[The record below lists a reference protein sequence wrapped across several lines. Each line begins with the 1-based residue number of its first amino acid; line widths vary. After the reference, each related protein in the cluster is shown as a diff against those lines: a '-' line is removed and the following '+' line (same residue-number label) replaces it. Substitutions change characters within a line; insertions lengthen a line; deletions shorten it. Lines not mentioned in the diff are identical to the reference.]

1 MELTADVVVVGAGPA
16 GAATALMLAPFHR
29 TILLDRAVLDDTA
42 PQAAGIGES
51 LPAAARRLL
60 RDMGLWESFQRESHA
75 PRYAARSLWGGSEPV
90 SADSIR
96 DPDGPGWHLDRVRFD
111 AWLRR
116 HAIGRGAAM
125 VAPARVTHLVGA
137 RNGWNLTANRHGRPL
152 VITARFVVDAGG
164 RVAPLVRLLGGRPLP
179 RDRLVCS
186 WTHGS
191 ARGDAGTTVTI
202 ADKNG
207 WWYTAP
213 LPSGR
218 RVLAFHTDADMP
230 ITKGLV
236 GGAAL
241 LNHAHEQPDLAALL
255 AELDFRPDGRGGYCA
270 ANSSWIEA
278 ASGPGWLAVGDA
290 ALACDPL
297 SSQGLFNALYSG
309 LMAANALRRA
319 LAGDTE
325 ALTDYQRII
334 ARVVAAYRGHLA
346 AWYSLESR
354 WPTLPFWARRRGLG
368 RGKEKNVGVDR
379 FTVVSRP
386 SR

>member
-29 TILLDRAVLDDTA
+29 TLLLDRAELDETA
-42 PQAAGIGES
+42 PQAARIGES

-60 RDMGLWESFQRESHA
+60 RDMGLWESFQRQSHA
-75 PRYAARSLWGGSEPV
+75 PRYATRSLWGGVEPV
-90 SADSIR
+90 SADSIC
-96 DPDGPGWHLDRVRFD
+96 DPDGPGWHLDRIRFD

-116 HAIGRGAAM
+116 HAIASGAPL
-125 VAPARVTHLVGA
+125 VAPARVTHLVGTQ
-137 RNGWNLTANRHGRPL
+137 NGWRLTANRHGRPL
-152 VITARFVVDAGG
+152 VIAARFVIDAGG
-164 RVAPLVRLLGGRPLP
+164 RAAPLVRLLGGRPQP

-213 LPSGR
+213 LPNGR
-218 RVLAFHTDADMP
+218 RVLAFHTDADLP

-236 GGAAL
+236 GSAAL

-255 AELDFRPDGRGGYCA
+255 AELDFRPDGPGGYCT

-297 SSQGLFNALYSG
+297 SSQGLFNALYSA
-309 LMAANALRRA
+309 LMAASALRRA
-319 LAGDTE
+319 LAGDTD

-334 ARVVAAYRGHLA
+334 ARVVDAYGDYLA
-346 AWYSLESR
+346 AWYSLETR
-354 WPTLPFWARRRGLG
+354 WPTLPFWARGRGLG
-368 RGKEKNVGVDR
+368 RDHG
-379 FTVVSRP
+379 
-386 SR
+386 

>member
-1 MELTADVVVVGAGPA
+1 VELTADVVVVGAGPA

-29 TILLDRAVLDDTA
+29 TLLLDRAALDETA
-42 PQAAGIGES
+42 PPVARIGES

-60 RDMGLWESFQRESHA
+60 RDMGLWESFHGQGHT
-75 PRYAARSLWGGSEPV
+75 PRYAARSLWGGPDPV

-111 AWLRR
+111 AWLRQ

-125 VAPARVTHLVGA
+125 VTPARVTHLLDTSN
-137 RNGWNLTANRHGRPL
+137 RWRLTAIRHGRPL
-152 VITARFVVDAGG
+152 TITARFVVDAGG
-164 RVAPLVRLLGGRPLP
+164 RAAPLVRLLGGRSQPQ
-179 RDRLVCS
+179 DRLVCS
-186 WTHGS
+186 WIHGC

-202 ADKNG
+202 AEQNG

-213 LPSGR
+213 LPGGR
-218 RVLAFHTDADMP
+218 RVLAFHTDADLP
-230 ITKGLV
+230 VTKGLV

-241 LNHAHEQPDLAALL
+241 LNHARGQPYLAGLL
-255 AELDFRPDGRGGYCA
+255 AELEFRPDGAGGYCA
-270 ANSSWIEA
+270 ANSRWIEA

-319 LAGDTE
+319 LAGDIH
-325 ALTDYQRII
+325 ALADYQHII
-334 ARVVAAYRGHLA
+334 GRVVDAYRHHLS
-346 AWYSLESR
+346 AWYCLESR

-368 RGKEKNVGVDR
+368 REQ
-379 FTVVSRP
+379 S
-386 SR
+386 